1 MKTSLLV
8 AIPRPLPTLLSY
20 LPPPERTDV
29 VPGMRVRVPLGH
41 GSSVG
46 LVVAAVTGAEPEGY
60 VLKPVRTVLDRE
72 PLLDATQLALLQ
84 WAAGYYQHPPGE
96 VFFSALPT
104 RLRSDRI
111 LPEPVYWQARPHPQA
126 HEQLARA
133 PRQLALHDWM
143 LAQDRALEAEA
154 LRAQAGSGWRGYLQG
169 LLDKALAVQTVAPLP
184 DPEGPA
190 APTVRSNITLGT
202 EQQACL
208 TQCRDWCRQEPPR
221 PILLHGVTGSGK
233 TEVYLRLIRE
243 RLTAGRQVLVLVPEI
258 GLTPQLIRRF
268 RHFFPGTP
276 LSCLHSGLNDS
287 ERLQAWQDARAGRAR
302 ILIGTRSA
310 VFLPCPELGLIVVD
324 EEHDLSFKQQEGFR
338 YHGRDL
344 AIMRAHQLGIP
355 ILLGTATPALE
366 TLHNADQGRYHYT
379 RLLQRPGA
387 SHKPVRE
394 VQDIQGQTLK
404 AGLSGQSLEAIR
416 ATLERQEQ
424 AMVFINRRGFAPVL
438 ACRSCGWQARCPN
451 CSSDMTYHARD
462 GRLLCHHCL
471 SGRVADS
478 HCPDCGHQQLGTRGQ
493 GTERIEM
500 MLTQHFPATQ
510 VLRIDRDTTRRRQA
524 LATHLETIHNTDSL
538 ILVGTQMLAKGH
550 DFPRLTLVVVLD
562 VDQALF
568 SSEYHALER
577 FGQLLTQVAGR
588 AGRADRAGRV
598 ILQTS
603 QPKHPLLLTLLQ
615 QGYTGFARQ
624 LLEARQRW
632 HFPPF
637 GFQALIRADAREA
650 DTALEG
656 LQQFHDRL
664 TAAAIPGT
672 RLLGPAPS
680 PLEKRAG
687 RFRAQLLI
695 QCQTRTQRHQ
705 CLLQLV
711 GAEKKRQNKKDLRW
725 SIDVDPVELS

>member
-8 AIPRPLPTLLSY
+8 AIPRPLPTLFSY
-20 LPPPERTDV
+20 LPPPGMPEV
-29 VPGMRVRVPLGH
+29 VPGMRVQVPLGH

-46 LVVAAVTGAEPEGY
+46 LVVATATDPEPGAY
-60 VLKPVRTVLDRE
+60 VLKPVRRVLDTE
-72 PLLDATQLALLQ
+72 PLLDEKQLALLQ

-104 RLRSDRI
+104 RLRSDRM
-111 LPEPVYWQARPHPQA
+111 LSEPAYWRALPHPQQ

-133 PRQLALHDWM
+133 PRQQALHTWM
-143 LAQDRALEAEA
+143 LEQGQALSADA
-154 LRAQAGSGWRGYLQG
+154 LRLQVGDGWRSYLQG
-169 LLDKALAVQTVAPLP
+169 LLDKALAVQTAAPLP

-190 APTVRSNITLGT
+190 APEVQSSIVLST
-202 EQQACL
+202 EQQDCL
-208 TQCRDWCRQEPPR
+208 AQCLAWCRQEQPR
-221 PILLHGVTGSGK
+221 PILLQGVTGSGK
-233 TEVYLRLIRE
+233 TEIYLRLIRE
-243 RLTAGRQVLVLVPEI
+243 LLAAGRQVLVLVPEI
-258 GLTPQLIRRF
+258 GLTPQLVQRF
-268 RHFFPGTP
+268 HHFFPGIA
-276 LSCLHSGLNDS
+276 LSCLHSGLNDG

-310 VFLPCPELGLIVVD
+310 VFLPCPALGLIVVD

-366 TLHNADQGRYHYT
+366 TLHNADQGRYHHT
-379 RLLQRPGA
+379 RLQQRPGA
-387 SHKPVRE
+387 SRVPVRE
-394 VQDIQGQTLK
+394 VQDIQGQPLK
-404 AGLSGQSLEAIR
+404 AGLSGPSLEAIR
-416 ATLERQEQ
+416 ATLARREQ

-438 ACRSCGWQARCPN
+438 TCRSCGWQARCPN
-451 CSSDMTYHARD
+451 CSAYMTYHARA

-471 SGRVADS
+471 SGRAADS
-478 HCPDCGHQQLGTRGQ
+478 CCPDCGHQQLGTHGQ

-500 MLTQHFPATQ
+500 MLAQQFPKTR
-510 VLRIDRDTTRRRQA
+510 VLRIDRDTTSRRHA
-524 LATHLETIHNTDSL
+524 LAEHLEVIHGTDSL

-588 AGRADRAGRV
+588 AGRAERPGRV

-603 QPKHPLLLTLLQ
+603 QPHHPMLLALLQ
-615 QGYTGFARQ
+615 QGYIRFAHQ

-637 GFQALIRADAREA
+637 GFQALIRADARDA
-650 DTALEG
+650 DTALES
-656 LQQFHDRL
+656 LQQFYEQL
-664 TAAAIPGT
+664 AAAAIPGT
-672 RLLGPAPS
+672 RLLGPAPA

-705 CLLQLV
+705 CLLLLA
-711 GAEKKRQNKKDLRW
+711 GGGKKRQNKKDLRW